1 MGKWRAAAA
10 ARRPLMDSL
19 DHAAI
24 HKMVEDLRKSF
35 SDAKAAQAEIS
46 RVTGTAWS
54 DDHLIK
60 VVVGP
65 RGQLVDLEIDS
76 RAVRRVNTEALA
88 ATILATARAAAEE
101 AFGRTRGLVE
111 RDMPD
116 MRAALGTDLPSSASL
131 VQAMFGHDAD
141 LVQAAQEDD
150 DGHGE

>member
-1 MGKWRAAAA
+1 MD
-10 ARRPLMDSL
+10 PLDQS
-19 DHAAI
+19 AI

-35 SDAKAAQAEIS
+35 NEVKDAQGEIS

-65 RGQLVDLEIDS
+65 RGQLVDLEIDP
-76 RAVRRVNTEALA
+76 RAVRRTNTEALA
-88 ATILATARAAAEE
+88 ATILATARAAAEA

-116 MRAALGTDLPSSASL
+116 MRAALGTDLPGSANLARS
-131 VQAMFGHDAD
+131 MFGHDAD
-141 LVQAAQEDD
+141 LVQAARKDD
-150 DGHGE
+150 HERSE

>member
-1 MGKWRAAAA
+1 VER
-10 ARRPLMDSL
+10 L
-19 DHAAI
+19 DVSSI
-24 HKMVEDLRKSF
+24 DKMVEDLRKSF
-35 SDAKAAQAEIS
+35 SDAQAAQGEIN

-65 RGQLVDLEIDS
+65 RGQLVALKIDP
-76 RAVRRVNTEALA
+76 RALRRANTEALA

-116 MRAALGTDLPSSASL
+116 MRAALGTDIPSLTNLARS
-131 VQAMFGHDAD
+131 MFGHDAD
-141 LVQAAQEDD
+141 LAEAARKDD
-150 DGHGE
+150 HERGE